1 MAVVSLDFIWRQIEK
16 DRDFCYQLALNR
28 GNLLCKHGAVIS
40 LQLVDTGSFPRCRS
54 LPRLPL
60 CESVCRMQMI
70 RDPDINTESNDSISK
85 TGSIWYKVYRREF
98 LNLLKHV
105 FAYILTGI
113 VGVEFG
119 VTLWNSFVRGRWR
132 LIHFNALHRW
142 NRLGQ
147 SFKNK
152 FGEHKSFLWSHKP
165 KLGTYM

>member
-1 MAVVSLDFIWRQIEK
+1 M
-16 DRDFCYQLALNR
+16 
-28 GNLLCKHGAVIS
+28 CKHGAVIS
-40 LQLVDTGSFPRCRS
+40 LRLVDTGSFPRCRS
-54 LPRLPL
+54 LPRLPP

-70 RDPDINTESNDSISK
+70 RDPDIQRTLFLKLDRFR
-85 TGSIWYKVYRREF
+85 YKVYRREF
-98 LNLLKHV
+98 LHLLKHV
-105 FAYILTGI
+105 FAYILTGV

-119 VTLWNSFVRGRWR
+119 ATLWNSFVRGRWR

-152 FGEHKSFLWSHKP
+152 FGEHKSFSWSHKP